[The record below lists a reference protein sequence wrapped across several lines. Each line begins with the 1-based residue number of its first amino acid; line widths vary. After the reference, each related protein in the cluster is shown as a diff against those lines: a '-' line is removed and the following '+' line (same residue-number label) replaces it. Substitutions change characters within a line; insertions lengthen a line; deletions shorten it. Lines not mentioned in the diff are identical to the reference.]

1 MLNLPPNPQFCQ
13 ADVSRSTVYENVIF
27 NEDCLATMDRMDKGI
42 IDAIVTSPPY
52 NTSRK
57 GSSLDGACANVRYDE
72 FNDCKT
78 DDEYIAWTI
87 DIFKAYDKVLKH
99 NGVVLYN
106 LSYSSENTHLMWLVV
121 AEIMKQ
127 TNFLVADNIIWK
139 KPTTSPNSC
148 SPNKL
153 TRLCEYVF
161 VFCRKNEFETFECN
175 KEVSSLRKTGQ
186 VAYKNY
192 FNFIEAKNND
202 GSNDIHKAT
211 YSSELVRKLL
221 LLYVKEGSLVYDSF
235 MGTGTTAVACVVEKI
250 KYVGSEISNRYV
262 EMSKKRIATFENQTT
277 LF

>member
-1 MLNLPPNPQFCQ
+1 MKN
-13 ADVSRSTVYENVIF
+13 RIF
-27 NEDCLATMDRMDKGI
+27 NENCLVTMERMENGI
-42 IDAIVTSPPY
+42 IDAVITSPPY

-72 FNDCKT
+72 FDDCKT
-78 DDEYIAWTI
+78 DEEYISWTI
-87 DIFKAYDKVLKH
+87 DIFKGYDKVLKE

-161 VFCRKNEFETFECN
+161 VFCRKNEFDTFKCN
-175 KEVSSLRKTGQ
+175 KKTSSLRKTGQ

-211 YSSELVRKLL
+211 YSTELVRKLL

-235 MGTGTTAVACVVEKI
+235 IGTGTTAVACVIENI
-250 KYVGSEISNRYV
+250 NYIGSEISSRYV
-262 EMSKKRIATFENQTT
+262 DMSIKRISTYENQQT

>member
-1 MLNLPPNPQFCQ
+1 MKMGINVQSI
-13 ADVSRSTVYENVIF
+13 ARSMVYENVIF

-57 GSSLDGACANVRYDE
+57 GSSLDGASANVRYDE

-78 DDEYIAWTI
+78 DDEYITWTI
-87 DIFKAYDKVLKH
+87 DIFKAYDKVLKP

-175 KEVSSLRKTGQ
+175 KQVSSLRKTGQ

-250 KYVGSEISNRYV
+250 KYLGSEISSRYV
-262 EMSKKRIATFENQTT
+262 EMSKKRIATFENQTI

>member
-1 MLNLPPNPQFCQ
+1 MKNI
-13 ADVSRSTVYENVIF
+13 IF
-27 NEDCLATMDRMDKGI
+27 NEDCLVTMGKMDKHMV
-42 IDAIVTSPPY
+42 DAVITSPPY

-57 GSSLDGACANVRYDE
+57 GSSLDGASANVRYDD
-72 FNDCKT
+72 FDDCKT
-78 DDEYIAWTI
+78 DDEYISWTI
-87 DIFKAYDKVLKH
+87 DVFNSYDKVLKS
-99 NGVVLYN
+99 NGVILYN
-106 LSYSSENTHLMWLVV
+106 LSYSSENTHLMWIVV

-161 VFCRKNEFETFECN
+161 VFCRKNEFETFQCN

-186 VAYKNY
+186 VAYRNY
-192 FNFIEAKNND
+192 FNFIEARNND

-211 YSSELVRKLL
+211 FSTELVRKLL
-221 LLYVKEGSLVYDSF
+221 RLYVKNGNLVYDSF
-235 MGTGTTAVACVVEKI
+235 MGTGTTAIGCLCENMFF
-250 KYVGSEISNRYV
+250 VGSEISERYV
-262 EMSKKRIATFENQTT
+262 DISNKRINNHLSQLT

>member
-1 MLNLPPNPQFCQ
+1 MEINKIYNENCLLTMEKLEPNC
-13 ADVSRSTVYENVIF
+13 
-27 NEDCLATMDRMDKGI
+27 
-42 IDAIVTSPPY
+42 IDAVVTSPPY

-87 DIFKAYDKVLKH
+87 DIFKSYDKVLKQ
-99 NGVVLYN
+99 NGVILYN

-153 TRLCEYVF
+153 TRMCEYVF
-161 VFCRKNEFETFECN
+161 VFCRKNEFETFACN

-186 VAYKNY
+186 IAYKNY
-192 FNFIEAKNND
+192 SNFITAKNND

-235 MGTGTTAVACVVEKI
+235 MGTGTTAVGCLIEKI
-250 KYVGSEISNRYV
+250 NYIGSEISERYV
-262 EMSKKRIATFENQTT
+262 EMANKRTEVYANAPT

>member
-1 MLNLPPNPQFCQ
+1 MEKNKI
-13 ADVSRSTVYENVIF
+13 Y
-27 NEDCLATMDRMDKGI
+27 NEDCISTMEMLDASC
-42 IDAIVTSPPY
+42 IDAILTSPPY

-57 GSSLDGACANVRYDE
+57 GSSLNGACANVRYDE
-72 FNDCKT
+72 FDDCKT
-78 DDEYIAWTI
+78 DDEYISWTI
-87 DIFKAYDKVLKH
+87 NVFKGYDKVLKP
-99 NGVVLYN
+99 NGVILYN
-106 LSYSSENTHLMWLVV
+106 LSYSSENTHLMWLVI

-153 TRLCEYVF
+153 TRICEYVF

-175 KEVSSLRKTGQ
+175 KQVSSLRKTGQ

-211 YSSELVRKLL
+211 FSSELVRKLL

-235 MGTGTTAVACVVEKI
+235 MGTGTTAAGCLIEKI
-250 KYVGSEISNRYV
+250 NYIGSEISKRYCDIAN
-262 EMSKKRIATFENQTT
+262 KRIESYNNQIL

>member
-1 MLNLPPNPQFCQ
+1 MNKLKTDTHLLQT
-13 ADVSRSTVYENVIF
+13 TVTGSAEFENKIF
-27 NEDCLATMDRMDKGI
+27 NECCLITMSKMPNGI

-57 GSSLDGACANVRYDE
+57 GSSLDGASANVRYDE
-72 FNDCKT
+72 FDDCKT
-78 DDEYIAWTI
+78 DEEYINWTI
-87 DIFKAYDKVLKH
+87 DIFKSYEKVLKP

-106 LSYSSENTHLMWLVV
+106 LSYSSENTHLMWIVV

-127 TNFLVADNIIWK
+127 TGFLVADNIIWK

-161 VFCRKNEFETFECN
+161 VFCRKNEFDTFDCN
-175 KEVSSLRKTGQ
+175 KEISSLRKTGQ
-186 VAYKNY
+186 IAYKNY

-202 GSNDIHKAT
+202 GSNNIHKAT

-221 LLYVKEGSLVYDSF
+221 LLYVKEDSLVYDSF
-235 MGTGTTAVACVVEKI
+235 MGTGTTAVACVIEKI
-250 KYVGSEISNRYV
+250 NYVGSEISSRYV
-262 EMSKKRIATFENQTT
+262 DMSVNRISTYENQKT

>member
-1 MLNLPPNPQFCQ
+1 MKVNKI
-13 ADVSRSTVYENVIF
+13 Y
-27 NEDCLATMDRMDKGI
+27 NEDCLTTMSKMPDKFV
-42 IDAIVTSPPY
+42 DLVVTSPPY

-57 GSSLDGACANVRYDE
+57 GSSLKNASANVRYDE

-78 DDEYIAWTI
+78 DSEYIEWTI
-87 DIFKAYDKVLKH
+87 DIFKAYDKVLKS
-99 NGVVLYN
+99 NGVILYN
-106 LSYSSENTHLMWLVV
+106 LSYSSENTHLMWIVV

-161 VFCRKNEFETFECN
+161 VFCRKNEFESFKCN

-186 VAYKNY
+186 IAYKNY

-221 LLYVKEGSLVYDSF
+221 SLYAKENDLVYDSF
-235 MGTGTTAVACVVEKI
+235 MGTGTTAVACVIDKMNYI
-250 KYVGSEISNRYV
+250 GSEISNRYV
-262 EMSKKRIATFENQTT
+262 DMSINRISTYENQQT

>member
-1 MLNLPPNPQFCQ
+1 MGINQI
-13 ADVSRSTVYENVIF
+13 Y
-27 NEDCLATMDRMDKGI
+27 NEDCIDTMKKMPNNF
-42 IDAIVTSPPY
+42 IDAIITSPPY

-57 GSSLDGACANVRYDE
+57 GSSLNGASANVRYDE

-78 DDEYIAWTI
+78 DEEYINWTI
-87 DIFKAYDKVLKH
+87 DIFKGYDKVLKT

-106 LSYSSENTHLMWLVV
+106 LSYSSENTHLMWIVV

-161 VFCRKNEFETFECN
+161 VFCRNNEFETFKCN
-175 KEVSSLRKTGQ
+175 KEVSSFRKTGQ
-186 VAYKNY
+186 LAYKNY

-202 GSNDIHKAT
+202 GPNDIHKAT

-221 LLYVKEGSLVYDSF
+221 LLYIKKGDLVYDSF
-235 MGTGTTAVACVVEKI
+235 MGTGTTAVGCLIEKI
-250 KYVGSEISNRYV
+250 NYLGSEISKRYCDIAN
-262 EMSKKRIATFENQTT
+262 KRLEPYLNQTN

>member
-1 MLNLPPNPQFCQ
+1 MEVNKI
-13 ADVSRSTVYENVIF
+13 Y
-27 NEDCLATMDRMDKGI
+27 NEDCILTMSKMTDNVDVI
-42 IDAIVTSPPY
+42 LTSPPY

-57 GSSLDGACANVRYDE
+57 GSSLDGACANVRYDD

-78 DDEYIAWTI
+78 DDEYIAWTV
-87 DIFKAYDKVLKH
+87 DIFKAYDKVLKP

-153 TRLCEYVF
+153 TRICEYVF
-161 VFCRKNEFETFECN
+161 VFCRKNEFETFDCN
-175 KEVSSLRKTGQ
+175 KDVSSHRKTGQ
-186 VAYKNY
+186 IAYKNY

-221 LLYVKEGSLVYDSF
+221 LLYVKRGGVVYDSF
-235 MGTGTTAVACVVEKI
+235 MGTGTTALACIIEKI
-250 KYVGSEISNRYV
+250 NYIGSEISERYV
-262 EMSKKRIATFENQTT
+262 DMANKRIAPYLTVQTM
-277 LF
+277 F

>member
-1 MLNLPPNPQFCQ
+1 MKTENLNSDQ
-13 ADVSRSTVYENVIF
+13 ADVMGCKKGAAVNLIY
-27 NEDCLATMDRMDKGI
+27 NEDCLLTMERMDAGC

-57 GSSLDGACANVRYDE
+57 GSSLDGACANIRYDD

-87 DIFKAYDKVLKH
+87 DIFKGYEKVLRK

-106 LSYSSENTHLMWLVV
+106 LSYSSENTHLMWLVI

-127 TNFLVADNIIWK
+127 TNFIVADNIIWK
-139 KPTTSPNSC
+139 KPTTSPNST

-153 TRLCEYVF
+153 TRIFEYVF
-161 VFCRKNEFETFECN
+161 VFCRKDEIETFDCN
-175 KEVSSLRKTGQ
+175 KEVSSLRTTGQ
-186 VAYKNY
+186 IAYKNY

-202 GSNDIHKAT
+202 GANDIHKAT
-211 YSSELVRKLL
+211 FSSEMVRKLL
-221 LLYVKEGSLVYDSF
+221 RLYVKENSLVYDSF
-235 MGTGTTAVACVVEKI
+235 MGTGTTGLACNVEKI
-250 KYVGSEISNRYV
+250 NFIGSEISKRYV
-262 EMSKKRIATFENQTT
+262 DMANERIRLYNSQQQ